1 MQFILF
7 LFDITVQVDIV
18 TISIY
23 IFDEVKFMVKRELWL
38 KKIRPFYENELIKVL
53 IGIRRSGKSIILK
66 QIQDELLTNGV
77 DSDHIIFINFED
89 LDFSFIK
96 NETDLHSYIKP
107 QIVDDKK
114 YYLFFDEIQNVKNFE
129 KVLNSL
135 RATQNVS
142 IFITG
147 SNANLLS
154 GELATLL
161 AGRYVTFKIMP
172 FTFVESLQIQNITNP
187 TDSDLMNYLK
197 FGGMPQ
203 RFYLSTES
211 EIKIFLSDLYDSIV
225 LKDIISRYKVKN
237 VELLDK
243 IINYLASTSSQIFS
257 ASSINNFFKN
267 EGRECSKETLYN
279 YLSYV
284 VQSCVVNKAKRYDI
298 SGKKTLST
306 LEKYYL
312 ADTGFAN
319 LHSLK
324 FDIGAMLENV
334 VYNELIARGYEI
346 QVGVTS
352 NSEIDF
358 IATKDGQK
366 EYYQVAYILHD
377 ENTIKREF
385 GVYQKVKD
393 NFPKFVIS
401 ADHFDFSQD
410 GIIHKNII
418 KWLLE
423 R

>member
-1 MQFILF
+1 
-7 LFDITVQVDIV
+7 
-18 TISIY
+18 
-23 IFDEVKFMVKRELWL
+23 MVKRELWL

-77 DSDHIIFINFED
+77 NSDHIIFINFED

-172 FTFVESLQIQNITNP
+172 FTFAECLKIQNITNP

-334 VYNELIARGYEI
+334 VYKELIARGNEI
-346 QVGVTS
+346 QVGVTA

-418 KWLLE
+418 LWLLE
-423 R
+423 K

>member
-1 MQFILF
+1 MPISLF
-7 LFDITVQVDIV
+7 SFDITIQIDIV
-18 TISIY
+18 AVLIY
-23 IFDEVKFMVKRELWL
+23 IFVGVKFMVKRELWL

-77 DSDHIIFINFED
+77 NSDHIIFINFED

-172 FTFVESLQIQNITNP
+172 FTFAECLQIQNITNP

-346 QVGVTS
+346 QVGVTT

-410 GIIHKNII
+410 GIIHKNVIQ
-418 KWLLE
+418 WFLE
-423 R
+423 G

>member
-1 MQFILF
+1 MQINLSS
-7 LFDITVQVDIV
+7 FDTTVQIDTFFVLF
-18 TISIY
+18 Y
-23 IFDEVKFMVKRELWL
+23 IFIEVNYMVKRELWL

-66 QIQDELLTNGV
+66 QIQDELLANGINP
-77 DSDHIIFINFED
+77 DHIIFINFED
-89 LDFSFIK
+89 LAFSFIK
-96 NETDLHSYIKP
+96 NETDLHNYIKP
-107 QIVDDKK
+107 QIIDDKK
-114 YYLFFDEIQNVKNFE
+114 YYLFFDEIQNVQNFE

-172 FTFVESLQIQNITNP
+172 FTFVECLKIQNISNP

-203 RFYLSTES
+203 RFSLSTES
-211 EIKIFLSDLYDSIV
+211 EIKTFLSDLYDSIV

-393 NFPKFVIS
+393 NYPKFVIS

-423 R
+423 G

>member
-1 MQFILF
+1 MQINLF
-7 LFDITVQVDIV
+7 SFDTTIQVDIIV
-18 TISIY
+18 VLIY
-23 IFDEVKFMVKRELWL
+23 IFVEVKFMVKRELWL

-66 QIQDELLTNGV
+66 QIQDELLANEINP
-77 DSDHIIFINFED
+77 DHIIFINFED
-89 LDFSFIK
+89 LAFSFIK
-96 NETDLHSYIKP
+96 NEIDLNNYIKP
-107 QIVDDKK
+107 QIIDDKK

-172 FTFVESLQIQNITNP
+172 FTFAECLQIQNITNP

-211 EIKIFLSDLYDSIV
+211 EIKTFLSDLYDSIV

-393 NFPKFVIS
+393 NFPKYVIS

>member
-1 MQFILF
+1 MQINLF
-7 LFDITVQVDIV
+7 SFDITVQVDIIAV
-18 TISIY
+18 LIY
-23 IFDEVKFMVKRELWL
+23 IFVEVKFMVKRELWL

-77 DSDHIIFINFED
+77 DSEHIIFINFED
-89 LDFSFIK
+89 LAFSFIK
-96 NETDLHSYIKP
+96 NETDLHNYIKP
-107 QIVDDKK
+107 QIIDDKK
-114 YYLFFDEIQNVKNFE
+114 YYLFFDEIQNVQNFE

-172 FTFVESLQIQNITNP
+172 FTFAECLQIQNISNP
-187 TDSDLMNYLK
+187 TDSDLMKYLK

-203 RFYLSTES
+203 RFSLSTES
-211 EIKIFLSDLYDSIV
+211 EIKTFLSDLYDSIV

-334 VYNELIARGYEI
+334 VYNELLARGYEI

-393 NFPKFVIS
+393 NFPKYVIS

>member
-7 LFDITVQVDIV
+7 SFDITAQVDIV
-18 TISIY
+18 AISIY
-23 IFDEVKFMVKRELWL
+23 IFVEVKFMVKRELWL

-77 DSDHIIFINFED
+77 NSDHIIFINFED

-172 FTFVESLQIQNITNP
+172 FTFAECLQIQNITNP

-211 EIKIFLSDLYDSIV
+211 EIKTFLSDLYDSIV

-346 QVGVTS
+346 QVGVTT

-385 GVYQKVKD
+385 DVYQKVKD

-418 KWLLE
+418 QWLLE
-423 R
+423 K

>member
-1 MQFILF
+1 
-7 LFDITVQVDIV
+7 
-18 TISIY
+18 
-23 IFDEVKFMVKRELWL
+23 MVKRELWL

-53 IGIRRSGKSIILK
+53 IGIRRSGKSIILR

-172 FTFVESLQIQNITNP
+172 FTFAECLQIQNITNP

-211 EIKIFLSDLYDSIV
+211 EIKTFLSDLYDSIV

-334 VYNELIARGYEI
+334 VYNELITRGFEI

-358 IATKDGQK
+358 IAKKDGQK

-385 GVYQKVKD
+385 DVYQKVKD
-393 NFPKFVIS
+393 NYPKYVIS